1 MNLPVAILL
10 IFALLGAVDK
20 LLNNRFGLAE
30 ELDKGLTMMG
40 SLALSMSG
48 IYCFSIMLGEFLSA
62 HLGWAEAL
70 PFDPSVI
77 FSSVLAIDMGA
88 YSITATLTS
97 DPSMVLFT
105 GVLLS
110 STLGTTISFTLPVAL
125 SGASRENTS
134 QLMGGMVYGIVTVP
148 VALVVGQLFLR
159 LPMGVFLL
167 NLLPVAVICGL
178 LCAAIFLFK
187 EATTRVF
194 LFLGN
199 AIRWLSVVLF
209 VLLVAQ
215 IYLGIPFVRDA
226 LVSEILAIV
235 FKITIV
241 VCGSFIL
248 SKLVL
253 RFFMGPI
260 LFLARK
266 LHINTFAI
274 IGLLLSLINSVSMFS
289 IFDKMDRRGQTMNA
303 AASVSGAYAIGG
315 QLAFVA
321 AVAPQATAVF
331 LVAKLAAGAAALFL
345 ASRATRDCYCNDLTE
360 N

>member
-148 VALVVGQLFLR
+148 VALVV
-159 LPMGVFLL
+159 
-167 NLLPVAVICGL
+167 ICGL

-253 RFFMGPI
+253 RYFMGPI

-266 LHINTFAI
+266 LHIT
-274 IGLLLSLINSVSMFS
+274 
-289 IFDKMDRRGQTMNA
+289 TMNA
-303 AASVSGAYAIGG
+303 AGSVSCAYAIGG
-315 QLAFVA
+315 LLAFVA
-321 AVAPQATAVF
+321 AVAPQASAVF